1 VPYPPIY
8 GYDFYKNKAK
18 RSYILNIEK
27 KMMSDKNGAR
37 QAKVRL
43 SRNEYSMGEDKRERE
58 RTYRI
63 PVLSIRAAVLTLYN
77 GTIRKED
84 QNMRQCKIQYMIRK
98 GYDSVRNS
106 V

>member
-58 RTYRI
+58 RERENI
-63 PVLSIRAAVLTLYN
+63 PHHCTLHTSSSINA
-77 GTIRKED
+77 I
-84 QNMRQCKIQYMIRK
+84 
-98 GYDSVRNS
+98 
-106 V
+106 

>member
-58 RTYRI
+58 RERENI
-63 PVLSIRAAVLTLYN
+63 PHPCTFHTSSSINA
-77 GTIRKED
+77 I
-84 QNMRQCKIQYMIRK
+84 
-98 GYDSVRNS
+98 
-106 V
+106 

>member
-1 VPYPPIY
+1 VQDKQKY
-8 GYDFYKNKAK
+8 GCHETNTVW
-18 RSYILNIEK
+18 EK
-27 KMMSDKNGAR
+27 IR
-37 QAKVRL
+37 ER
-43 SRNEYSMGEDKRERE
+43 ERERE